1 MNRVMMSAGGLLIAL
16 VILVAVNM
24 VAGFALRG
32 VRADMTE
39 HKLYTLSDASKK
51 ILGDIDEPI
60 TLRFFRSK
68 NLSEKFLAGFAQRV
82 EELLL
87 EYQTKGGG
95 KLTLEVLDPEPF
107 SDTEDKAVSSG
118 VQGIP
123 LPGGEALYFGIA
135 GSNSVGDEQVM
146 PFVDPSKEEFLEY
159 DLTKLV
165 YSLAHPSKLV
175 VGVLSPTL
183 PIEGAMDNP
192 MMMRQAPQPWYVMDQ
207 IRQLNYETRTIQPS
221 ATEIPK
227 EVNVL
232 FVVHP
237 KNLPDSAQYA
247 IDQFVLNGG
256 QALVFVDP
264 FCDADTSGEDP
275 NNPMSRFQAQKGS
288 GLPKLF
294 DAWGLTLVPD
304 KIVGDRAN
312 ATPVRWNN
320 KGREDVVNYVAWLGL
335 GGDNVNKDEVVTSQL
350 QRVRLATAGILEQKQ
365 GATTQFVPLLQTSD
379 DSMEIA
385 TSQVQFIP
393 DPPKMLADF
402 FPSGKKMVVAA
413 RISGPAKS
421 AFPGGKPA
429 APKPPEGEEPPK
441 AEDAP
446 QLTESKGPIN
456 VVVVA
461 DADMLSDNMWVQVV
475 NFAGMRLGQKNADNG
490 DFVIN
495 SLDYLHGSTDLVS
508 LRARGSS
515 SYPFL
520 VVQDLQRQAE
530 QKFRAEEQRLNE
542 ELEKAERRITE
553 LQSQKEGANA
563 MLLSPEQVAELER
576 LRDEKIKTRK
586 RLREIKFESNKD
598 IEWVGTQAKLFN
610 IGLMPLLVLVA
621 AIGVFVYR
629 QNRRRAA

>member
-1 MNRVMMSAGGLLIAL
+1 MSAGGLVIAIVLLIA
-16 VILVAVNM
+16 VNI

-51 ILGDIDEPI
+51 ILTQIDEPI

-82 EELLL
+82 EELLI
-87 EYQTKGGG
+87 EYKTRSGG
-95 KLTLEVLDPEPF
+95 KLSLEVLDPEPF
-107 SDTEDKAVSSG
+107 SETEDRAVAAG
-118 VQGIP
+118 IQGIP
-123 LPGGEALYFGIA
+123 LPGGEALYFGIGA
-135 GSNSVGDEQVM
+135 SNTVGDEQVI

-159 DLTKLV
+159 DLTKLI

-175 VGVLSPTL
+175 VGVLSTL
-183 PIEGAMDNP
+183 PIEGAVSNP
-192 MMMRQAPQPWYVMDQ
+192 FQQREAPQPWYVMDQ
-207 IRQLNYETRTIQPS
+207 IRQLNYETRTIQPN

-232 FVVHP
+232 LIVHP
-237 KNLPDSAQYA
+237 KNLADATQYA

-256 QALVFVDP
+256 RALVFVDP

-288 GLPKLF
+288 GIPKLF
-294 DAWGLTLVPD
+294 DSWGVTLVPD
-304 KIVGDRAN
+304 KIVGDRKLA
-312 ATPVRWNN
+312 ASVRFNSH
-320 KGREDVVNYVAWLGL
+320 GREDVGPYVAWLNL
-335 GGDNVNKDEVVTSQL
+335 NQETFNKDEVVTSQL
-350 QRVRLATAGILEQKQ
+350 QRLRMGTAGILEQKD
-365 GATTQFVPLLQTSD
+365 GASTQFVPLIQTSD

-385 TSQVQFIP
+385 TSQIQFMP
-393 DPPKMLADF
+393 DPPKLLADF
-402 FPSGKKMVVAA
+402 FPSGKKMTVAA
-413 RISGPAKS
+413 RVTGPVKT

-429 APKPPEGEEPPK
+429 APPPAQGEEPPK
-441 AEDAP
+441 PTDTGP

-456 VVVVA
+456 LILVA
-461 DADMLSDNMWVQVV
+461 DADMLGDNFWVQVM

-495 SLDYLHGSTDLVS
+495 ALDYLHGSTDLVS

-520 VVQDLQRQAE
+520 VVEELQRKAE
-530 QKFRAEEQRLNE
+530 QRFRAEEQRLNE
-542 ELEKAERRITE
+542 ELDKAERRITE

-563 MLLSPEQVAELER
+563 MLLSPEQVQELER
-576 LRDEKIKTRK
+576 LRDEKLKTRK
-586 RLREIKFESNKD
+586 RLREIKFESNQD
-598 IEWVGTQAKLFN
+598 IEWVGTQAKLIN
-610 IGLMPLLVLVA
+610 IGLMPALVLIA
-621 AIGVFVYR
+621 AIGVFLYR
-629 QNRRRAA
+629 ETRRKAA